1 MAERV
6 DDPRSLLG
14 RTDDGGL
21 VAALPKR
28 CHGSVGDVVR
38 ERSEERARGQS
49 RPRVAADLAADT
61 DTGLEPQHGIRIDP
75 KTDLSGRGHL
85 EEPSEQ
91 PSFRGIVQR
100 LRSELDRGEGSLDER
115 DPRPVE
121 RIAGVLHDHL
131 VEIPEPLGR
140 GTGDH
145 RSALDRCGPG
155 LDNRIAGSEALRRHD
170 LPELGDPE
178 HLTHD
183 DRLTHSRRHLRVS
196 ADERDADIRRSG
208 SESVEQSPNDRF
220 LRSRRQKDDGEEPA
234 RPGARD
240 CDVVRVHEDGET
252 RGVLGGERDRIRGH
266 DEGPARDVDTARI
279 LAHPCTEAHL
289 GRRRGQAPEQ
299 LGEQLRRELSGREAS
314 FMTTGAG
321 HGRSKPTGSYPEG
334 VARIALLALAIS
346 TLVAASAPAARSP
359 LAGATIAVDPGH
371 NGRDWAHPAEI
382 NKLVNAGT
390 LWKACDTT
398 GTATADGYAEPAYT
412 FDVAKR
418 LARRLRAAGA
428 SVVLTRT
435 SNAGWGPCIT
445 ERAAIGNRARADA
458 AISIH
463 ADGGPATGR
472 GFHVIYPPS
481 IRGLTDDIAK
491 PSRCYALQMRAA
503 YRAGTGLPYA
513 TYLGGTGLS
522 VRSDLG
528 GLNLSNVPKV
538 FVETGNMRNATD
550 ARLLESSAFR
560 ERIARALAA
569 GIARFLAHC
578 QR

>member
-1 MAERV
+1 MAT
-6 DDPRSLLG
+6 L
-14 RTDDGGL
+14 
-21 VAALPKR
+21 AKR
-28 CHGSVGDVVR
+28 CHGSVGEPR
-38 ERSEERARGQS
+38 WKRGEERARGES
-49 RPRVAADLAADT
+49 RPRIAPDLAANT
-61 DTGLEPQHGIRIDP
+61 HTGLEPQDRIRIDANA
-75 KTDLSGRGHL
+75 DLSGSSHL

-91 PSFRGIVQR
+91 SSFRGVVQR
-100 LRSELDRGEGSLDER
+100 LRSELDRGKGSLDER
-115 DPRPVE
+115 DPRSVE
-121 RIAGVLHDHL
+121 RFASVLHDHL

-145 RSALDRCGPG
+145 GSALDRCGPG
-155 LDNRIAGSEALRRHD
+155 LDNRVAGAEALRRHD
-170 LPELGDPE
+170 LPDLGDPE

-183 DRLTHSRRHLRVS
+183 NWLIHRRRHLRV
-196 ADERDADIRRSG
+196 ATDEHGPDVRRG
-208 SESVEQSPNDRF
+208 GLKRVEQRPNDRL
-220 LRSRRQKDDGEEPA
+220 LRSRRQKDDRQEPA

-240 CDVVRVHEDGET
+240 RNVIRVHEHGET
-252 RGVLGGERDRIRGH
+252 RGVLGRERDRIGGD
-266 DEGPARDVDTARI
+266 DEGPTWDVDTACVLSQAR
-279 LAHPCTEAHL
+279 AEAYL
-289 GRRRGQAPEQ
+289 GRRWWQASEQPGEQ
-299 LGEQLRRELSGREAS
+299 LGRELSGREAS

-334 VARIALLALAIS
+334 VARIALLALVVS

-418 LARRLRAAGA
+418 LARRLREAGA

-445 ERAAIGNRARADA
+445 ERAAIGNRAHAAA

-481 IRGLTDDIAK
+481 LRGLTDDIAR

-503 YRAGTGLPYA
+503 YRAGTGLPFA
-513 TYLGGTGLS
+513 SYLGGTGLS
-522 VRSDLG
+522 MRSDLG
-528 GLNLSNVPKV
+528 GLNLSDVPKV

-550 ARLLESSAFR
+550 ARLLESAVFR
-560 ERIARALAA
+560 ERIARALTA
-569 GIARFLAHC
+569 GIARFLAQC